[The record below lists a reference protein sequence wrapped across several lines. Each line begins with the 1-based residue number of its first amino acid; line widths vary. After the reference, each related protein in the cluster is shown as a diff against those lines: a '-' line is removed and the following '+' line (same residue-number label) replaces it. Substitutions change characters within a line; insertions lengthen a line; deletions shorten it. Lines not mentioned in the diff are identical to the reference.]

1 MKQSSEFGGDYSASY
16 DALYAEKDYAAE
28 CDLLEEVWRRFA
40 REEVKTLLDIGCGTG
55 NHALPLARRGYSVAG
70 VDRSPA
76 MLAQARAK
84 AGDNCDFFEGDARD
98 FELDAQFDAAIMMFA
113 VLGYQLENDDVML
126 ALKNA
131 RRHVKTG
138 GIFCADFWHGPAVL
152 NIGTSER
159 MREIPTANGTT
170 LRFSSGDLRPEKHA
184 VDVHFRLWELQN
196 QRLTKQ
202 TNETH
207 RVRFFFPLEIE
218 LYAHLCGWK
227 LVNLSAFGDL
237 DETPSMQS
245 WNVLAVWEAVT

>member
-1 MKQSSEFGGDYSASY
+1 MSNRSEFGGDYSASY

-40 REEVKTLLDIGCGTG
+40 RGEVKTLLDIGCGTG
-55 NHALPLARRGYSVAG
+55 NHALLLAQRGYKVSG
-70 VDRSPA
+70 VDRSPN
-76 MLAQARAK
+76 MLSQARAK
-84 AGDNCDFFEGDARD
+84 AGGNCDFFEGDARD
-98 FELDAQFDAAIMMFA
+98 FDLNAQFDAAIMMFA
-113 VLGYQLENDDVML
+113 VLGYQLENDDVMR

-152 NIGTSER
+152 SLGTSER
-159 MREIPTANGTT
+159 MREIPTENGAT

-196 QRLTKQ
+196 KQLTKQ

-218 LYAHLCGWK
+218 LYAQLCGWK
-227 LVNLSAFGDL
+227 LVNLSVFGDL
-237 DETPSMQS
+237 NETPSTDS
-245 WNVLAVWEAVT
+245 WNVFAVLEAI